1 MWVVRRELK
10 EVEIIPAEI
19 EGVGGANDTRVS
31 GKYIRFAVAIHNL
44 GLGRIQL
51 REYLAIGE

>member
-31 GKYIRFAVAIHNL
+31 GKYIRFAVAIHNTTFT
-44 GLGRIQL
+44 
-51 REYLAIGE
+51 